1 MRAVGEVEE
10 EAEAEALVAE
20 AEGLRLHLSS
30 SNATGYRGVR
40 KHRSSGRF
48 EALHRVDGRKVYIGC
63 FDMAVEAA
71 VAVVRAVAEMEGSG
85 EWVAEDETTA
95 TTPRR
100 AEKRPLEAAKAPP
113 PKRRSSEI
121 PAVSFLSPSS
131 SSARASPSSY
141 GASSGAASTSGVAS
155 LPPSR
160 LFKLLPDGRTVHREP
175 PPSMGGIAAVA
186 EALARIGL
194 QAYVA
199 AFDAEGYDD
208 IEYLRGLDA
217 AERAEV
223 ATETDMKPG
232 HAGRWG
238 KYGFGE
244 I

>member
-1 MRAVGEVEE
+1 M
-10 EAEAEALVAE
+10 
-20 AEGLRLHLSS
+20 HLSS
-30 SNATGYRGVR
+30 GSSSGYRGVG
-40 KHRSSGRF
+40 KLQGCGSTSRSTAPPATNKGVREINKTGRF
-48 EALHRVDGRKVYIGC
+48 RADGRTAYGKPVSFGT
-63 FDMAVEAA
+63 FATAVDAA
-71 VAVVRAVAEMEGSG
+71 VAHAQAVAEMEGAESI
-85 EWVAEDETTA
+85 AEDA
-95 TTPRR
+95 TITPRR
-100 AEKRPLEAAKAPP
+100 AEKRPLEAARAPP
-113 PKRRSSEI
+113 PKRRSREI
-121 PAVSFLSPSS
+121 PGVPSLSPSS
-131 SSARASPSSY
+131 SSPRASPSSS
-141 GASSGAASTSGVAS
+141 GASSGPASTSGATF

-175 PPSMGGIAAVA
+175 PPSTGGIAAVA
-186 EALARIGL
+186 AALARIGL